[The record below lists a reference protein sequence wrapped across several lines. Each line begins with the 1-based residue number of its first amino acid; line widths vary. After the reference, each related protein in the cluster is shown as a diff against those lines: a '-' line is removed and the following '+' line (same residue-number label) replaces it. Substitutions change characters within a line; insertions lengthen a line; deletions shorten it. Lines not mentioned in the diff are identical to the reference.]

1 MIGAKSIV
9 LNLKVTNNKNGFSPY
24 KVQVQA
30 NKNYGLCD
38 VVLPGTPVEPEK
50 TYINLQKEDRK
61 KEKVLYDARKAEYD
75 KEMAKRKAEYDKE
88 MAKRKGIRNAIL
100 DKFQGRQ
107 LNDEVIVESLKN
119 TLYNLLNTAE
129 L

>member
-1 MIGAKSIV
+1 MIGAKSI
-9 LNLKVTNNKNGFSPY
+9 KVANSKNGFSLY
-24 KVQVQA
+24 KVQIQA

-61 KEKVLYDARKAEYD
+61 KEKALYDARKAEYD
-75 KEMAKRKAEYDKE
+75 KEMT
-88 MAKRKGIRNAIL
+88 KRKGIRNAIL

>member
-9 LNLKVTNNKNGFSPY
+9 LNLKVTNNKNARSSY
-24 KVQVQA
+24 EVKVQA

-38 VVLPGTPVEPEK
+38 VILPGTPTEPEK
-50 TYINLQKEDRK
+50 TYIKLEKEERK
-61 KEKVLYDARKAEYD
+61 KERALYNTKKAEYD
-75 KEMAKRKAEYDKE
+75 KEML
-88 MAKRKGIRNAIL
+88 KRKGIRNAIL

-107 LNDEVIVESLKN
+107 LNDEVIIMSLKN

>member
-9 LNLKVTNNKNGFSPY
+9 LNLKVTNNKNVQSTY
-24 KVQVQA
+24 KVQA

-38 VVLPGTPVEPEK
+38 VIIPGTPVEPEK

-61 KEKVLYDARKAEYD
+61 KEKALYDAK
-75 KEMAKRKAEYDKE
+75 KAEYDKE

-107 LNDEVIVESLKN
+107 LNDSMILESLKN
-119 TLYNLLNTAE
+119 TLYSLLNTAE

>member
-9 LNLKVTNNKNGFSPY
+9 LNLKVTNNKNAQSPY

-30 NKNYGLCD
+30 NRNYGLCD
-38 VVLPGTPVEPEK
+38 VILPGTPAEPEK
-50 TYINLQKEDRK
+50 TYVNLQKEDRK
-61 KEKVLYDARKAEYD
+61 KEKDLYDV
-75 KEMAKRKAEYDKE
+75 RKAEYDKE

-107 LNDEVIVESLKN
+107 LNNDMVVEQLKN
-119 TLYNLLNTAE
+119 ALYNLLNTVE

>member
-30 NKNYGLCD
+30 NRNYGLCD

-50 TYINLQKEDRK
+50 TYINLTKEDRK
-61 KEKVLYDARKAEYD
+61 KEKALYDARKSEYD
-75 KEMAKRKAEYDKE
+75 KEMV
-88 MAKRKGIRNAIL
+88 KRKGIRNAIL

-107 LNDEVIVESLKN
+107 LNNDMVVEQLKN
-119 TLYNLLNTAE
+119 ALYNLLNTVE

>member
-1 MIGAKSIV
+1 MIGTRSIV
-9 LNLKVTNNKNGFSPY
+9 LNLKVKNNKNAQSPY

-38 VVLPGTPVEPEK
+38 VVLPGTPAEPEK

-61 KEKVLYDARKAEYD
+61 KEKDLYDVRKAEYD
-75 KEMAKRKAEYDKE
+75 KEMAKRKA
-88 MAKRKGIRNAIL
+88 IRNAL
-100 DKFQGRQ
+100 FDKFQGRQ
-107 LNDEVIVESLKN
+107 LNDKIIVAELEDA
-119 TLYNLLNTAE
+119 LRNLLNTVE